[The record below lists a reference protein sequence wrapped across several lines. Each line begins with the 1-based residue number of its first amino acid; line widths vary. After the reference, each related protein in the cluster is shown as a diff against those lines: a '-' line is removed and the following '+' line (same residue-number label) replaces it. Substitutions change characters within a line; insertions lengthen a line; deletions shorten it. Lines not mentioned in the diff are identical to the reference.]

1 MSDLVKITALIK
13 KDLLLELRQQYS
25 FYGILLYV
33 AATTFVLYLAI
44 DNPDAPVWNG
54 LYWVLQLF
62 ICTNAVAKSF
72 LGESRGRML
81 YYNNICSAENF
92 ILAKLFFNI
101 GLMLAINTGGYFLF
115 TLLLGSPTVHT
126 AYFLGIAFLGA
137 VSLSMVFTFI
147 AAIAAKASGNAAVMA
162 ILGFP
167 VVIPQLLLL
176 LKLSATTF
184 SINGSIQLTPLLLLI
199 GLNVMVLLLAL
210 VLFPFLWK
218 D

>member
-1 MSDLVKITALIK
+1 M
-13 KDLLLELRQQYS
+13 LLELRQQHS

-33 AATTFVLYLAI
+33 AATTFVLYLAV
-44 DNPDAPVWNG
+44 DEPQPGAWNG

-81 YYNNICSAENF
+81 YYQNLCSAEQF
-92 ILAKLFFNI
+92 ILAKLIFNA
-101 GLMLAINTGGYFLF
+101 GLMLCINTAGYFLF
-115 TLLLGSPTVHT
+115 TLLLGNPIVH
-126 AYFLGIAFLGA
+126 AGKFLVIAGLGSF
-137 VSLSMVFTFI
+137 SLSMLFTFI

-167 VVIPQLLLL
+167 IIIPQLLLL
-176 LKLSATTF
+176 LKLSAAALSTQ
-184 SINGSIQLTPLLLLI
+184 GSFQTSAFLLLLGSDVLI
-199 GLNVMVLLLAL
+199 VLLAM
-210 VLFPFLWK
+210 VLFPFLWR